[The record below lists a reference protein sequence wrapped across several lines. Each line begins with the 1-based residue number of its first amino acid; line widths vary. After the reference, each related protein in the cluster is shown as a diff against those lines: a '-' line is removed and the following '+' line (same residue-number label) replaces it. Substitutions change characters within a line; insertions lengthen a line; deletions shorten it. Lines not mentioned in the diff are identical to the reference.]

1 MMDLVVQQADVREI
15 KVKLLLAGGQSA
27 TLVLAPDHPLL
38 ARLFATVA
46 GEAAISNTSVF
57 QIPIEGGRA
66 SLTFPA
72 HRLVGVITDPAVVVR
87 GSTDT
92 AREAGVAIETRA
104 TAAMATASTVRGSG
118 RTSSVHPTS
127 ASGRLPDSGTLVRHP
142 IVQID
147 DFLTDAEF
155 ARLMEVTLWAEPR
168 FKPSPLSSY
177 RADPDHRQS
186 LMIAAPYKVSELMLG
201 KIRAIMPEVMEQLR
215 IGAFTVGKIDCQIT
229 ANVDGSYFKAHTDAG
244 HDGPIKRVLTY
255 VYYFNRDPKGF
266 TGGELRIY
274 DDELR
279 NGKFVGTESFQIVEP
294 RNNSIVFFNAA
305 VMHEI
310 MPVVVPSKQFRDSRF
325 TVNGWVERT

>member
-15 KVKLLLAGGQSA
+15 KVKLLLAGGQSVA
-27 TLVLAPDHPLL
+27 LVLAPDHPLL

-46 GEAAISNTSVF
+46 GEAAISNASVF

-87 GSTDT
+87 VGTDT
-92 AREAGVAIETRA
+92 TLEARAAIETQP
-104 TAAMATASTVRGSG
+104 TAAMAPASTLQG
-118 RTSSVHPTS
+118 
-127 ASGRLPDSGTLVRHP
+127 SGTLVRHP

-147 DFLTDAEF
+147 DFLTDAELK
-155 ARLMEVTLWAEPR
+155 RVMEVTLWAEPR

-177 RADPDHRQS
+177 RADHRES

-215 IGAFTVGKIDCQIT
+215 MRAFTVGEIDCQIT

-244 HDGPIKRVLTY
+244 HDEQIKRVLTY

-274 DDELR
+274 DDALR
-279 NGKFVGTESFQIVEP
+279 NGKFAATESFQIVEP

-310 MPVVVPSKQFRDSRF
+310 MPVAVPSKQFRDARF

>member
-38 ARLFATVA
+38 ARLFAAVA

-92 AREAGVAIETRA
+92 ALEAGVAIETQA
-104 TAAMATASTVRGSG
+104 TAAMATASTVPG
-118 RTSSVHPTS
+118 
-127 ASGRLPDSGTLVRHP
+127 SGTLVRHP
-142 IVQID
+142 IVRID
-147 DFLTDAEF
+147 DFLTDAEL

-266 TGGELRIY
+266 TARDHAGG
-274 DDELR
+274 
-279 NGKFVGTESFQIVEP
+279 G
-294 RNNSIVFFNAA
+294 A
-305 VMHEI
+305 VKA
-310 MPVVVPSKQFRDSRF
+310 V
-325 TVNGWVERT
+325 

>member
-1 MMDLVVQQADVREI
+1 MMDLVVQQADVRQI
-15 KVKLLLAGGQSA
+15 KVKLLLAGGQSVA
-27 TLVLAPDHPLL
+27 LVLAPDHPLL

-92 AREAGVAIETRA
+92 ALEASVAIETQA
-104 TAAMATASTVRGSG
+104 TAAMATANTVPG
-118 RTSSVHPTS
+118 
-127 ASGRLPDSGTLVRHP
+127 SGTLVRHP

-147 DFLTDAEF
+147 DFLTGAELT
-155 ARLMEVTLWAEPR
+155 RLMEVTLWAEPR

-177 RADPDHRQS
+177 RADHRQS

-215 IGAFTVGKIDCQIT
+215 IGAFTVGKIDCQVT

-244 HDGPIKRVLTY
+244 HDEQIKRVLTY

-279 NGKFVGTESFQIVEP
+279 NGKFVATESFQIVEP

-305 VMHEI
+305 LMHEI
-310 MPVVVPSKQFRDSRF
+310 MPVVVPSKQFRDARF

>member
-15 KVKLLLAGGQSA
+15 KVSLLLAGGQSA

-38 ARLFATVA
+38 ARLFAAVA

-87 GSTDT
+87 GRTDT
-92 AREAGVAIETRA
+92 ALEAGVAIETQA
-104 TAAMATASTVRGSG
+104 TAAMATASTV
-118 RTSSVHPTS
+118 
-127 ASGRLPDSGTLVRHP
+127 PDSGTLVRHP

-147 DFLTDAEF
+147 DFLTDAEL

-177 RADPDHRQS
+177 RADHRQS
-186 LMIAAPYKVSELMLG
+186 LMIAAPYKVSELMLR

>member
-38 ARLFATVA
+38 ARLFAAVA

-87 GSTDT
+87 GRTDT
-92 AREAGVAIETRA
+92 ALEAGVAIETQA
-104 TAAMATASTVRGSG
+104 TAAMATASTV
-118 RTSSVHPTS
+118 
-127 ASGRLPDSGTLVRHP
+127 PDSGTLVRHP

-147 DFLTDAEF
+147 DFLTDAEL

-255 VYYFNRDPKGF
+255 VYYFNRDPKAF

-279 NGKFVGTESFQIVEP
+279 NGKFVATESFQIVEP

-305 VMHEI
+305 LMHEI
-310 MPVVVPSKQFRDSRF
+310 MPVVVPSKQFSDARF
-325 TVNGWVERT
+325 TVNGWVERA

>member
-1 MMDLVVQQADVREI
+1 MDLVVQQADVREI

-87 GSTDT
+87 GRTDT
-92 AREAGVAIETRA
+92 ALEAGVAIETQA
-104 TAAMATASTVRGSG
+104 TAAMATASTV
-118 RTSSVHPTS
+118 
-127 ASGRLPDSGTLVRHP
+127 PDSGTLVRHP

-310 MPVVVPSKQFRDSRF
+310 MPVVVPSKQFRDARF

>member
-38 ARLFATVA
+38 AQLFATVA

-92 AREAGVAIETRA
+92 AREASLAIETRG
-104 TAAMATASTVRGSG
+104 TAAMATASTVPG
-118 RTSSVHPTS
+118 
-127 ASGRLPDSGTLVRHP
+127 SGTLVRHP

-147 DFLTDAEF
+147 DFLTGAEL

-177 RADPDHRQS
+177 RADHRQS
-186 LMIAAPYKVSELMLG
+186 LMIAAPYKVSDLMLG
-201 KIRAIMPEVMEQLR
+201 KIRAIMPKVMEQLR
-215 IGAFTVGKIDCQIT
+215 IGAFTVGKIECQIT

-244 HDGPIKRVLTY
+244 YDGPIKRVLTY

-274 DDELR
+274 DDELC
-279 NGKFVGTESFQIVEP
+279 NGKFVATESFQIVEP

-305 VMHEI
+305 IMHEI
-310 MPVVVPSKQFRDSRF
+310 MPVVVPSKQFRDARF

>member
-1 MMDLVVQQADVREI
+1 LCWHRIILCSPGCSPRSPA
-15 KVKLLLAGGQSA
+15 
-27 TLVLAPDHPLL
+27 
-38 ARLFATVA
+38 
-46 GEAAISNTSVF
+46 AAISNTSVF

-72 HRLVGVITDPAVVVR
+72 HRLVGVITDPAVIVR

-92 AREAGVAIETRA
+92 AREAGLTMETRA
-104 TAAMATASTVRGSG
+104 TAAMATASTV
-118 RTSSVHPTS
+118 
-127 ASGRLPDSGTLVRHP
+127 PDSGTLVRHP
-142 IVQID
+142 IVQLD
-147 DFLTDAEF
+147 DFLTGAEL

-177 RADPDHRQS
+177 RADHRQS
-186 LMIAAPYKVSELMLG
+186 LMIAAPYKVSDLMLG

-279 NGKFVGTESFQIVEP
+279 NGKFVATESFQIVEP

-305 VMHEI
+305 LMHEI
-310 MPVVVPSKQFRDSRF
+310 MPVVVPSKQFSDARF
-325 TVNGWVERT
+325 TVNGWVERA

>member
-1 MMDLVVQQADVREI
+1 MDLVVQQADVREI

-38 ARLFATVA
+38 ARLFAAVA

-87 GSTDT
+87 GRTDT
-92 AREAGVAIETRA
+92 PLKAGVAIETQA
-104 TAAMATASTVRGSG
+104 TAAMATASTVRD
-118 RTSSVHPTS
+118 S
-127 ASGRLPDSGTLVRHP
+127 ATLVRHP

-147 DFLTDAEF
+147 DFLTDAEL
-155 ARLMEVTLWAEPR
+155 ARLMEVTLWAEPQ

-255 VYYFNRDPKGF
+255 VYYFNRDPKAF

-279 NGKFVGTESFQIVEP
+279 NGKFVATESFQIVEP

-305 VMHEI
+305 LMHEI
-310 MPVVVPSKQFRDSRF
+310 MPVVVPSKQFSDARF
-325 TVNGWVERT
+325 TVNGWVERA

>member
-38 ARLFATVA
+38 ARLFAAVA

-72 HRLVGVITDPAVVVR
+72 HRLIGVITDPAVVVR
-87 GSTDT
+87 GRTDT
-92 AREAGVAIETRA
+92 ALEAGVAIETQA
-104 TAAMATASTVRGSG
+104 TAAMATASTV
-118 RTSSVHPTS
+118 
-127 ASGRLPDSGTLVRHP
+127 PDSGTLVRHP

-147 DFLTDAEF
+147 DFLTDAELK
-155 ARLMEVTLWAEPR
+155 RVMEVTLWAEPR

-279 NGKFVGTESFQIVEP
+279 NGKFVATESFQIVEP

-305 VMHEI
+305 LMHEI
-310 MPVVVPSKQFRDSRF
+310 MPVVVPSKQFSDARF
-325 TVNGWVERT
+325 TVNGWVERA

>member
-38 ARLFATVA
+38 ARLFAAVA
-46 GEAAISNTSVF
+46 GEAAISNTSIF

-87 GSTDT
+87 GRTDT
-92 AREAGVAIETRA
+92 ALEAGVAIETQA
-104 TAAMATASTVRGSG
+104 TAAMATASTV
-118 RTSSVHPTS
+118 
-127 ASGRLPDSGTLVRHP
+127 PDSGTLVRHP

-147 DFLTDAEF
+147 DFLTDAEL

-279 NGKFVGTESFQIVEP
+279 DGKFVATESFQIVEP

-305 VMHEI
+305 LMHEI
-310 MPVVVPSKQFRDSRF
+310 MPVVVPSKQFSDARF
-325 TVNGWVERT
+325 TVNGWVERA

>member
-38 ARLFATVA
+38 ARLFAAVA

-72 HRLVGVITDPAVVVR
+72 HRLIGVITDPAVVVR
-87 GSTDT
+87 GRTDT
-92 AREAGVAIETRA
+92 ALEAGVAIETQA
-104 TAAMATASTVRGSG
+104 TAAMATASTVPG
-118 RTSSVHPTS
+118 
-127 ASGRLPDSGTLVRHP
+127 SGTLVRHP

-147 DFLTDAEF
+147 DFLTDAEL

-279 NGKFVGTESFQIVEP
+279 NGKFVATESFQIVEP

-305 VMHEI
+305 LMHEI
-310 MPVVVPSKQFRDSRF
+310 MPVVVPSKQFSDARF
-325 TVNGWVERT
+325 TVNGWVERA

>member
-15 KVKLLLAGGQSA
+15 KVKLLLAGGQSV

-46 GEAAISNTSVF
+46 GESAISNTSVF

-72 HRLVGVITDPAVVVR
+72 HRLVGVITDPAVIVR
-87 GSTDT
+87 GSID
-92 AREAGVAIETRA
+92 AALEAGVAIETQA
-104 TAAMATASTVRGSG
+104 TAATATASTVRGS
-118 RTSSVHPTS
+118 
-127 ASGRLPDSGTLVRHP
+127 DTLVRHP

-147 DFLTDAEF
+147 NFLTGAELT
-155 ARLMEVTLWAEPR
+155 RLMEVTLWAEPR

-177 RADPDHRQS
+177 RADHRHS
-186 LMIAAPYKVSELMLG
+186 LMIAAPYKVSELMVG

-215 IGAFTVGKIDCQIT
+215 MGAFAVGKIDCQIT

-244 HDGPIKRVLTY
+244 YDGPIKRELTY

-274 DDELR
+274 DDALR
-279 NGKFVGTESFQIVEP
+279 NGKFVATEFFQIV
-294 RNNSIVFFNAA
+294 FYNAA
-305 VMHEI
+305 LMHEV
-310 MPVVVPSKQFRDSRF
+310 MPVVVPSKQFRDARF

>member
-1 MMDLVVQQADVREI
+1 MDLVVQQADVREI

-38 ARLFATVA
+38 ARLFAAVA

-87 GSTDT
+87 GRTDT
-92 AREAGVAIETRA
+92 ALEAGVAIETQA
-104 TAAMATASTVRGSG
+104 TAAMATASTV
-118 RTSSVHPTS
+118 
-127 ASGRLPDSGTLVRHP
+127 PDSGTLVRHP

-147 DFLTDAEF
+147 DFLTDAEL

-255 VYYFNRDPKGF
+255 VYYFNRDPKAF

-279 NGKFVGTESFQIVEP
+279 NGKFVATESFQIVEP

-305 VMHEI
+305 LMHEI
-310 MPVVVPSKQFRDSRF
+310 MPVVVPSKQFSDARF
-325 TVNGWVERT
+325 TVNGWVERA

>member
-38 ARLFATVA
+38 ARLFAAVA

-87 GSTDT
+87 GRTDT
-92 AREAGVAIETRA
+92 ALEAGVAIETQA
-104 TAAMATASTVRGSG
+104 TAAMATASTV
-118 RTSSVHPTS
+118 
-127 ASGRLPDSGTLVRHP
+127 PDSGTLVRHP

-147 DFLTDAEF
+147 DFLTDAEL

-279 NGKFVGTESFQIVEP
+279 NGKFVATESFQIVEP

-305 VMHEI
+305 LMHEI
-310 MPVVVPSKQFRDSRF
+310 MPVVVPSKQFSDARF
-325 TVNGWVERT
+325 TVNGWVERA

>member
-104 TAAMATASTVRGSG
+104 TAAMATASTV
-118 RTSSVHPTS
+118 
-127 ASGRLPDSGTLVRHP
+127 PDSGTLVRHP

-147 DFLTDAEF
+147 DFLTDAEL

-177 RADPDHRQS
+177 RADHRQS
-186 LMIAAPYKVSELMLG
+186 LMIAAPYKVSELMLR

>member
-15 KVKLLLAGGQSA
+15 KVKLLLAGGQSV

-92 AREAGVAIETRA
+92 ALEAGVAIETQA
-104 TAAMATASTVRGSG
+104 TAEMAAASTVRGSG
-118 RTSSVHPTS
+118 
-127 ASGRLPDSGTLVRHP
+127 TLVRHS

-147 DFLTDAEF
+147 DFLTGAEL

-177 RADPDHRQS
+177 RADHRQS

-244 HDGPIKRVLTY
+244 HDEQIKRVLTY

-274 DDELR
+274 DDVLR
-279 NGKFVGTESFQIVEP
+279 NGKFVATESFQIVEP

-305 VMHEI
+305 LMHEI
-310 MPVVVPSKQFRDSRF
+310 MPVAVPSKQFRDARF

>member
-1 MMDLVVQQADVREI
+1 M
-15 KVKLLLAGGQSA
+15 
-27 TLVLAPDHPLL
+27 LAPDDPLL

-46 GEAAISNTSVF
+46 GGAAISNASVF

-72 HRLVGVITDPAVVVR
+72 HRLVGVITDPAVIVR

-92 AREAGVAIETRA
+92 AREAGLTMETRA
-104 TAAMATASTVRGSG
+104 TAAMATASTV
-118 RTSSVHPTS
+118 
-127 ASGRLPDSGTLVRHP
+127 PDSGTLVRHP
-142 IVQID
+142 IVQLD
-147 DFLTDAEF
+147 DFLTGAEL

-177 RADPDHRQS
+177 RAGHRQS
-186 LMIAAPYKVSELMLG
+186 LMIAAPYKVSDLMLG
-201 KIRAIMPEVMEQLR
+201 KIRAIMPKVMEQLR

-279 NGKFVGTESFQIVEP
+279 NGKFVATESFQIVEP

-305 VMHEI
+305 LMHEI
-310 MPVVVPSKQFRDSRF
+310 MPVVVPSKQFSDARF
-325 TVNGWVERT
+325 TVNGWVERA

>member
-87 GSTDT
+87 GRTDT
-92 AREAGVAIETRA
+92 ALEAGVAIETQA
-104 TAAMATASTVRGSG
+104 TAAMATASTV
-118 RTSSVHPTS
+118 
-127 ASGRLPDSGTLVRHP
+127 PDSGTLVRHP

-147 DFLTDAEF
+147 DFLTDAEL

-229 ANVDGSYFKAHTDAG
+229 ANVDGSNFKAHTDAG

-274 DDELR
+274 DDALL
-279 NGKFVGTESFQIVEP
+279 NGKFVATASFQIVEP

-305 VMHEI
+305 LMHEI
-310 MPVVVPSKQFRDSRF
+310 MPVVVPSKQFSDARF
-325 TVNGWVERT
+325 TVNGWVERA

>member
-38 ARLFATVA
+38 ARLFAAVA

-87 GSTDT
+87 GRTDT
-92 AREAGVAIETRA
+92 ALKAGVAIETQA
-104 TAAMATASTVRGSG
+104 TAAMATASTV
-118 RTSSVHPTS
+118 
-127 ASGRLPDSGTLVRHP
+127 PDSGTLVRHP

-147 DFLTDAEF
+147 DFLTDAEL

-255 VYYFNRDPKGF
+255 VYYFNRDPKAF

-279 NGKFVGTESFQIVEP
+279 NGKFVATESFQIVEP

-305 VMHEI
+305 LMHEI
-310 MPVVVPSKQFRDSRF
+310 MPVVVPSKQFSDARF

>member
-38 ARLFATVA
+38 ARLFAAVA

-92 AREAGVAIETRA
+92 ALEAGVAIETQA
-104 TAAMATASTVRGSG
+104 TAAMATASTVRDSS
-118 RTSSVHPTS
+118 TS
-127 ASGRLPDSGTLVRHP
+127 VRHP
-142 IVQID
+142 IVRID
-147 DFLTDAEF
+147 DFLTDAEL

-201 KIRAIMPEVMEQLR
+201 KIRAIMPKVMEQLR

-279 NGKFVGTESFQIVEP
+279 NGKFVATESFQIVEP

-305 VMHEI
+305 LMHEI
-310 MPVVVPSKQFRDSRF
+310 MPVVVPSKQFSDARF
-325 TVNGWVERT
+325 TVNGWVERA

>member
-38 ARLFATVA
+38 ARLFAAVA

-87 GSTDT
+87 GRTDT
-92 AREAGVAIETRA
+92 PLKAGVAIETQA
-104 TAAMATASTVRGSG
+104 TAAMATASTV
-118 RTSSVHPTS
+118 
-127 ASGRLPDSGTLVRHP
+127 PDSGTLVRHP

-147 DFLTDAEF
+147 DFLTDAEL

-279 NGKFVGTESFQIVEP
+279 NGKFVATESFQIVEP

-305 VMHEI
+305 LMHEI
-310 MPVVVPSKQFRDSRF
+310 MPVVVPSKQFSDARF
-325 TVNGWVERT
+325 TVNGWVERA

>member
-1 MMDLVVQQADVREI
+1 MDLVVQQADVREI

-46 GEAAISNTSVF
+46 GEAAINNTKVF

-72 HRLVGVITDPAVVVR
+72 HRLVGVITDPAVIVR
-87 GSTDT
+87 GSTD
-92 AREAGVAIETRA
+92 AALEAGVAIEPQT
-104 TAAMATASTVRGSG
+104 TAATATASTLRGS
-118 RTSSVHPTS
+118 
-127 ASGRLPDSGTLVRHP
+127 DTLVRHP

-147 DFLTDAEF
+147 NFLTGAELT
-155 ARLMEVTLWAEPR
+155 RLMEVTLWAEPR

-177 RADPDHRQS
+177 RADHRHS
-186 LMIAAPYKVSELMLG
+186 LMIAAPYKVSELMVG

-215 IGAFTVGKIDCQIT
+215 MGAFAVGKIDCQIT

-244 HDGPIKRVLTY
+244 YDGPIKRELTY

-274 DDELR
+274 DDALR
-279 NGKFVGTESFQIVEP
+279 NGKFVATEFFQIVEP

-305 VMHEI
+305 LMHEV
-310 MPVVVPSKQFRDSRF
+310 MPVVVPSKQFRDARF

>member
-38 ARLFATVA
+38 ARLFAAVA

-87 GSTDT
+87 GRTDT
-92 AREAGVAIETRA
+92 ALKAGVAIETQA
-104 TAAMATASTVRGSG
+104 TAAMATASTV
-118 RTSSVHPTS
+118 
-127 ASGRLPDSGTLVRHP
+127 PDSGTLVRHP

-147 DFLTDAEF
+147 DFLTDAEL

-255 VYYFNRDPKGF
+255 VYYFNRDPKAF

-279 NGKFVGTESFQIVEP
+279 NGKFVATESFQIVEP

-305 VMHEI
+305 LMHEI
-310 MPVVVPSKQFRDSRF
+310 MPVVVPSKQFSDARF
-325 TVNGWVERT
+325 TVNGWVERA

>member
-1 MMDLVVQQADVREI
+1 MDLVVQQADVREI

-38 ARLFATVA
+38 ARLFAAVA

-87 GSTDT
+87 GRTDT
-92 AREAGVAIETRA
+92 PLKAGVAIETQA
-104 TAAMATASTVRGSG
+104 TAAMATASTV
-118 RTSSVHPTS
+118 
-127 ASGRLPDSGTLVRHP
+127 PDSGTLVRHP

-147 DFLTDAEF
+147 DFLTDAEL

-279 NGKFVGTESFQIVEP
+279 NGKFVATESFQIVEP

-305 VMHEI
+305 LMHEI
-310 MPVVVPSKQFRDSRF
+310 MPVVVPSKQFSDARF
-325 TVNGWVERT
+325 TVNGWVERA

>member
-38 ARLFATVA
+38 ARLFAAVA

-87 GSTDT
+87 GRTDT
-92 AREAGVAIETRA
+92 ALKAGVAIETQA
-104 TAAMATASTVRGSG
+104 TAAMATASTV
-118 RTSSVHPTS
+118 
-127 ASGRLPDSGTLVRHP
+127 PDSGTLVRHP

-147 DFLTDAEF
+147 DFLTDAEL

-279 NGKFVGTESFQIVEP
+279 NGKFVATESFQIVEP

-305 VMHEI
+305 LMHEI
-310 MPVVVPSKQFRDSRF
+310 MPVVVPSKQFSDARF
-325 TVNGWVERT
+325 TVNGWVERA